1 MQSILQYDAFKRAT
15 TYRGGSK
22 GCLRRLQGGGI
33 AWTHPDI
40 VNPALLDFLA
50 K

>member
-1 MQSILQYDAFKRAT
+1 VE
-15 TYRGGSK
+15 GGPHNV
-22 GCLRRLQGGGI
+22 